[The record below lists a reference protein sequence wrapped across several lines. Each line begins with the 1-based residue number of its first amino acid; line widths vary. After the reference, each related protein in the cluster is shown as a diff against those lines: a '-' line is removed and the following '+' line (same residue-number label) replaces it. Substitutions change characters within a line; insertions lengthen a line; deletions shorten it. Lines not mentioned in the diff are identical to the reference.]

1 MTRLVQCRH
10 FGQILKFLGNI
21 LLVYFIPRQNIKPT
35 VANFVKSLEIFCWNP
50 CLKILDMF
58 WLVFLTLAN
67 VCDIGLIYLVTVIF
81 AVFLIAQFEKLDE
94 WNL

>member
-1 MTRLVQCRH
+1 
-10 FGQILKFLGNI
+10 
-21 LLVYFIPRQNIKPT
+21 
-35 VANFVKSLEIFCWNP
+35 
-50 CLKILDMF
+50 MF

-67 VCDIGLIYLVTVIF
+67 VCAIGLIYLVTVIF